1 MTKLQEILQLQKLLP
16 DRTGDIH
23 EMKEA
28 CPDHQYD
35 AHHAITVYASDT
47 IGDYQVIRK
56 YDVEIDPNM
65 GWEYDLIDRLT
76 EDEKKYVLDSDE
88 EINDNFYETYNPEEY
103 MYDYEIGEYMQIWYN
118 VKDNS
123 TYMLGRIFRKDP
135 YYCDFDAPWVSLSE
149 YSNKRKKKFLEHF
162 GETDPYTGFYRDFSV
177 HPDLVAVGYS
187 GIDAFNFYYGC
198 GDEEEFSLEA
208 KFIMHKDLDKFFTEL
223 LLQESDEA
231 KCIRLYGLDDC
242 LFVLSIEDKDFQQE
256 AIAALRICHRHN
268 YKITDRELWRD
279 MIEQLYKMDKDL
291 HNPHYV
297 CPANLKEAHDKVS
310 ATYRKNLQKIQEKQ
324 QIRQAAAQLKEFLQ
338 HMQAFMDLCFTNDH
352 ITIRP
357 LRSPLEYIEEGKAM
371 HHCVALYKDRYNSLI
386 LSARDADEKR
396 LATIEVDLT
405 SYRIVQ
411 IRGLQNAATPHH
423 EEIAILL
430 TKNMQ
435 YIRKANQQQKKLNA
449 AQSA

>member
-1 MTKLQEILQLQKLLP
+1 MMVMDKWTKFDWSLSLP
-16 DRTGDIH
+16 DNDFFKEITGNPFIVEGDVFGEYFGKGKLPIMFREH
-23 EMKEA
+23 IVHKFEY
-28 CPDHQYD
+28 CNTFP
-35 AHHAITVYASDT
+35 HHGFVLRVDRDYSHPFDSVNESNLIVTYAMLN
-47 IGDYQVIRK
+47 GKNV
-56 YDVEIDPNM
+56 
-65 GWEYDLIDRLT
+65 
-76 EDEKKYVLDSDE
+76 DE
-88 EINDNFYETYNPEEY
+88 E
-103 MYDYEIGEYMQIWYN
+103 
-118 VKDNS
+118 
-123 TYMLGRIFRKDP
+123 
-135 YYCDFDAPWVSLSE
+135 
-149 YSNKRKKKFLEHF
+149 
-162 GETDPYTGFYRDFSV
+162 
-177 HPDLVAVGYS
+177 
-187 GIDAFNFYYGC
+187 
-198 GDEEEFSLEA
+198 
-208 KFIMHKDLDKFFTEL
+208 LDKFFTEL
-223 LLQESDEA
+223 LLQESDDA
-231 KCIRLYGLDDC
+231 KCIRLYGLEDC

-256 AIAALRICHRHN
+256 AMAALRICHRHN

-279 MIEQLYKMDKDL
+279 MIEQLYKMEKDL

-324 QIRQAAAQLKEFLQ
+324 QIRQAAAQLEEFLQ

-371 HHCVALYKDRYNSLI
+371 HHCVASYKDRYNSLI